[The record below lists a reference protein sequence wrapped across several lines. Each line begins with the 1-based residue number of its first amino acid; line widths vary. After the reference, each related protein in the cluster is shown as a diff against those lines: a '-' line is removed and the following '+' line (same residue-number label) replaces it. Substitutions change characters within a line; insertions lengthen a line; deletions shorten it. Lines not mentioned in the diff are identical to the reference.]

1 MFVCELYW
9 WQLKLLGSKALK
21 QQQAMPYKMNH
32 VLDLF
37 DQLELGAGSHQNA
50 RMTSVKQLL
59 YLMNGL
65 ISGEAAL
72 RR

>member
-1 MFVCELYW
+1 
-9 WQLKLLGSKALK
+9 LGSKALK
-21 QQQAMPYKMNH
+21 QRQAMPYKMKH
-32 VLDLF
+32 IPDLC
-37 DQLELGAGSHQNA
+37 DQLEPETGSHQNA